1 MRFSL
6 VKRVSPAVCILSLL
20 LVGGCADGRSA
31 YYKVWEKLGY
41 EKRDILVSR
50 VEKGRD
56 AQNDAKKQFATTL
69 DEFKSVTNFNGGDL
83 EKTYDKLNTSYEA
96 CNTRAQD
103 VSDRITKID
112 TVAQDMFTEWQKE
125 LGDYQDQDLKKSS
138 EEKLAATKERYAQ
151 LIAAMRKS
159 EASMQP
165 VLKAFHDRVLILK
178 HSLNA
183 EAIASLQTNVAGI
196 NDDVQKLISDMEA
209 SINEANSFIGNIKS

>member
-1 MRFSL
+1 L
-6 VKRVSPAVCILSLL
+6 KRISLSLCLVAVL
-20 LVGGCADGRSA
+20 LANGCAASRSA

-56 AQNDAKKQFATTL
+56 AQDAAKKQFATTL
-69 DEFKSVTNFNGGDL
+69 DEFKSVTSFAGGDL
-83 EKTYDKLNTSYEA
+83 EKAYNKVNGSYES
-96 CNTRAQD
+96 CNSRATE

-112 TVAQDMFTEWQKE
+112 TVAQDLFKEWETE
-125 LGDYQDQDLKKSS
+125 LGQYQDQELKRTSQ
-138 EEKLAATKERYAQ
+138 EKLTATKDRYAQ

-196 NDDVQKLISDMEA
+196 NTDVQKLISDMEA
-209 SINEANSFIGNIKS
+209 SINEANTFIGNIKS